1 MCGVLRVLLK
11 GYSEASRTLTF
22 AQAGLRQMQLD
33 LAYLNA
39 VITSEFVEP
48 EDANVV
54 DGLCKGA
61 LVAATKRCTDSAAPA
76 LFDHAKLEQLVEA
89 HRDMLSSTE

>member
-1 MCGVLRVLLK
+1 MK
-11 GYSEASRTLTF
+11 AYSEYNRSLLFTEK
-22 AQAGLRQMQLD
+22 GLLQMQLD
-33 LAYLNA
+33 LAYLNE
-39 VITSEFVEP
+39 VMTREFVEP
-48 EDANVV
+48 EDANVI

-61 LVAATKRCTDSAAPA
+61 LVSATKRCADSTAPA